1 MIKNVLVAVAG
12 LLSLVYLVNPG
23 AGVFEIIPDNIPIV
37 GNLDEAVAVAVI
49 LAAFRYYGI
58 DLTSFLGRGIR
69 YRSKSSSKKDGP
81 ESSSS

>member
-1 MIKNVLVAVAG
+1 MIKNILVALAG
-12 LLSLVYLVNPG
+12 LLSLVYLLNPG
-23 AGVFEIIPDNIPIV
+23 AGVFELIPDNFPII

-49 LAAFRYYGI
+49 LATFRYYGI

-69 YRSKSSSKKDGP
+69 DRSKSSGKKDGP

>member
-12 LLSLVYLVNPG
+12 LLSLVYLLNPG
-23 AGVFEIIPDNIPIV
+23 AGVFELIPDNIPIV
-37 GNLDEAVAVAVI
+37 GNLDEAAAVAII
-49 LAAFRYYGI
+49 LATFRYYGI

-69 YRSKSSSKKDGP
+69 DRSKSSSKKDGP